1 MASGSQRCSVDC
13 PKAVSRCILPDVASP
28 AVVPNVGAVSRKETT
43 ADAASKSGATC
54 SRKLQG
60 VTYEKT

>member
-1 MASGSQRCSVDC
+1 
-13 PKAVSRCILPDVASP
+13 LPDVASP